1 MRRPPMA
8 PAFYFIIDVSIASI
22 QNKFL
27 YAVIESIKDIINTN
41 ALNNYDRTKVAIVT
55 YDTNIHFYNL
65 NVKSNQNQMLVV
77 SEDDLFL
84 PTIVLLLL
92 KKGR

>member
-1 MRRPPMA
+1 MA

-84 PTIVLLLL
+84 PTIVLLF
-92 KKGR
+92 

>member
-1 MRRPPMA
+1 MA